1 MRAALE
7 GGGQSERSLEGAA
20 RYCAKDDGNATA
32 RLVDIVFRG
41 ADESSYTV
49 HRDFGTDK
57 ERICIYLGSMAS
69 NGIMTSALNLLH
81 NLDYDRYDVTAYW
94 AYSKGRD
101 RTRNANLVDSR
112 VRVIPRT
119 TLMNA
124 GPAKFRRVAA
134 AAPDQ
139 GAPRPALR
147 LAPEVLARRV
157 PAHVR

>member
-1 MRAALE
+1 M
-7 GGGQSERSLEGAA
+7 
-20 RYCAKDDGNATA
+20 
-32 RLVDIVFRG
+32 
-41 ADESSYTV
+41 

-94 AYSKGRD
+94 AYSQGRD

-119 TLMNA
+119 T
-124 GPAKFRRVAA
+124 
-134 AAPDQ
+134 
-139 GAPRPALR
+139 
-147 LAPEVLARRV
+147 
-157 PAHVR
+157 